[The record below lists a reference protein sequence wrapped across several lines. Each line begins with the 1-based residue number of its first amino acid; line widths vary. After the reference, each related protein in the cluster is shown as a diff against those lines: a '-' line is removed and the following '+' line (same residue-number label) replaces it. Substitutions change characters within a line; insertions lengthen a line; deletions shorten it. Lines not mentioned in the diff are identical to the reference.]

1 MTPPQATLTLIV
13 WSDYV
18 CPFCYLE
25 APELD
30 ALVSHFGERIHVEWR
45 AFELR
50 PEPVPTLD
58 PDGDYL
64 HDIWGRAVYPMARQ
78 RGMTLQLP
86 RIQPRSRLAHEAAK
100 WAMDHDAFA
109 PMHTEL
115 FRGFFEDSLDLADPQ
130 ALIETANYLGLDG
143 DSLGRYL
150 AEGATA
156 RQCSPIRKTRIVG
169 ESAAYRPCCYS
180 ATAKHWAPYRARN
193 PVNTSYRPSIASCS
207 APGFMP
213 FSHKSIAIYNFYV
226 LP

>member
-150 AEGATA
+150 AEGRYREAVLA
-156 RQCSPIRKTRIVG
+156 DQEDAHRWGISGVPAMLLLRDG
-169 ESAAYRPCCYS
+169 EALGTVQGAQPRE
-180 ATAKHWAPYRARN
+180 HL
-193 PVNTSYRPSIASCS
+193 IQ
-207 APGFMP
+207 
-213 FSHKSIAIYNFYV
+213 AIDRFV
-226 LP
+226 